1 MKLFSPILILV
12 LSSFMS
18 PLFSQDGMG
27 ELEISQDARIDS
39 LLRFHVRLNEERLT
53 NPDNYGIEGYRV
65 QIFFESGNYSGARA
79 REVKEVFELDYPEIP
94 AYITWQSPNYRVR
107 VGDFR
112 TRMDAQRF
120 LQQII
125 RDYPNA
131 WVIKDEIKF
140 PSLN

>member
-1 MKLFSPILILV
+1 MKLFSLILILV
-12 LSSFMS
+12 LSCFIS
-18 PLFSQDGMG
+18 PLYSQDGTG

-39 LLRFHVRLNEERLT
+39 LLRFHVRLNDERLT

-79 REVKEVFELDYPEIP
+79 REVKEVFELDYPDIP